1 MEHIVNEV
9 LEYCQNDMEYL
20 QEIIDNLQDIVNNN
34 EEETERRCSVCNK
47 IMKSGYC
54 IGDGQEYYCSDDCLH
69 KRYSQ
74 EVYNEM
80 YESNCAYYT
89 EWE

>member
-34 EEETERRCSVCNK
+34 DDDERYCSVCGK
-47 IMKSGYC
+47 FMKSGYC